1 MKTILIYAQRGSA
14 GYNGFFLSLLREG
27 RIRRWRFA
35 WLTPGDA
42 PDERDRVARLFA
54 FLKPAGFVG
63 TYIRGAAV
71 DVPAGLPA
79 VWVDCGTIPRGA
91 VAVEHDNASF
101 GRAAARTLLGAG
113 AECAAFGL
121 SGHVWSTARVGAFA
135 SEVRGN
141 GGRCRLFNFPKK
153 ALDNPYLA
161 FEPIRETLLRLPRPV
176 SVFAVTDRLADV
188 TLMAAESLKRRC
200 PDDIRV
206 VGVDDDE
213 VVCMCSPTPLSSVRP
228 DWTEGGRLAAEA
240 LETQMRG
247 EKPAK
252 TYLYGA
258 AGVTRRASTR
268 EVYRRPRD
276 ERVERALSFIA
287 SEYASPVGVADVA
300 RAMDCSRR
308 LAELRFREET
318 GKTIAEA
325 VEDARLDRVCL
336 LLRRRDADLASIPR
350 LCGFRTASALR
361 AAFRRR
367 TGLSMTAWRAANVPE
382 PGQ

>member
-1 MKTILIYAQRGSA
+1 MKTVLIYAQRGGSA

-42 PDERDRVARLFA
+42 PDERERVARMFN

-71 DVPAGLPA
+71 DVPDGLPA

-113 AECAAFGL
+113 TDCAAFGL

-135 SEVRGN
+135 SEVRNN
-141 GGRCRLFNFPKK
+141 GARCRMFNFPKK

-161 FEPIRETLLRLPRPV
+161 FEPIRETLIRLPRPV

-188 TLMAAESLKRRC
+188 VLMASESLKLHC

-213 VVCMCSPTPLSSVRP
+213 VVCMSSPTPLSSVRP
-228 DWTEGGRLAAEA
+228 DWAEGGRLAAEA
-240 LETQMRG
+240 LACQMRG
-247 EKPAK
+247 DNPER
-252 TYLYGA
+252 TYVYGA

-268 EVYRRPRD
+268 DPYRRPKD
-276 ERVERALSFIA
+276 ERVERALEFIA
-287 SEYASPVGVADVA
+287 AEYASAVGVRDIA
-300 RAMDCSRR
+300 RAMGCSRR

-318 GKTIAEA
+318 GKTVAEA
-325 VEDARLDRVCL
+325 LEDARLDRVRVL
-336 LLRRRDADLASIPR
+336 LSRRDADLASIPAM
-350 LCGFRTASALR
+350 CGFRTASALR

-367 TGLSMTAWRAANVPE
+367 TGLSMTAWRAANLPDL
-382 PGQ
+382 G